1 MNRRQALEILGI
13 REAEYTESGLK
24 TEYRSKILQFHPDKN
39 KSPDA
44 AAKFIEIQTAY
55 DFLKEGNSRY
65 GPEPEDYRNKS
76 YNDILTVFLSTI
88 FREDIDGETIIAKII
103 ELICKKICRILDT
116 NSEHII
122 EYLRNINRDTLK
134 KIHFVLSKYR
144 RAFHFSTDLFEK
156 IEEILRE
163 DECIVLNPTL
173 DDLLSEENLYI
184 LKHRDRSFLV
194 PLWQHELI
202 FDISGE
208 SLVVKNYP
216 ILPDNMEL
224 DESNV
229 LTVRL
234 QFDLQELWGLEVSV
248 DIGGKSF
255 VIGGNMLTLTDTAQI
270 VEYGG
275 VGVPYN
281 DSDNVLDA
289 TRKQPVVFMV
299 TVSPP

>member
-13 REAEYTESGLK
+13 READFTESVLK

-39 KSPDA
+39 KSHDA
-44 AAKFIEIQTAY
+44 SAKFIEIQTAY
-55 DFLKEGNSRY
+55 DFLRKTGEH
-65 GPEPEDYRNKS
+65 EHDDYRGKS
-76 YNDILTVFLSTI
+76 YNDILAAFLSTI
-88 FREDIDGETIIAKII
+88 FREDIDGSIIAKII

-134 KIHFVLSKYR
+134 KIYSVLSKYR

-156 IEEILRE
+156 IEEILLGADC

-173 DDLLSEENLYI
+173 DDLLSEENIYI
-184 LKHRDRSFLV
+184 LKHHGRSFLV

-234 QFDLQELWGLEVSV
+234 QFELEELWRREISV
-248 DIGGKSF
+248 DVGGKLF
-255 VIGGNMLTLTDTAQI
+255 AIGGNMLSLTDLPQMI
-270 VEYGG
+270 EYCG

-281 DSDNVLDA
+281 DAENVLDA
-289 TRKQPVVFMV
+289 TQKQPVVFMV
-299 TVSPP
+299 TISNN